1 MAEELTSSA
10 YLVALGNN
18 RNNGR
23 SLGLF
28 TINAN
33 NALNNAN
40 ANNWRPRLS
49 FRTRE
54 ALTCRKALHLNR
66 SCSDGSNHRSG
77 DTTQSI
83 QAPDGGTCVRTAVK
97 DLHTTCVS
105 RSARRLRLAFSG
117 THSGKGDV
125 RHAA

>member
-1 MAEELTSSA
+1 MSA

-18 RNNGR
+18 RNNG
-23 SLGLF
+23 SNLGLF

-33 NALNNAN
+33 NSLGNAN

-54 ALTCRKALHLNR
+54 AITCRKALHLNR
-66 SCSDGSNHRSG
+66 SCGKGSNPCCG

-83 QAPDGGTCVRTAVK
+83 HTPDGGACVRTAVK

-105 RSARRLRLAFSG
+105 RAERFVSG

-125 RHAA
+125 RRAA

>member
-1 MAEELTSSA
+1 MVGGSISSA

-28 TINAN
+28 TVNAN

-49 FRTRE
+49 TRTRE
-54 ALTCRKALHLNR
+54 NKCRNLRLNR
-66 SCSDGSNHRSG
+66 RRRNERYRRAFN
-77 DTTQSI
+77 TTQSI
-83 QAPDGGTCVRTAVK
+83 LADGDVYIRTAVK
-97 DLHTTCVS
+97 NLHTTCVS
-105 RSARRLRLAFSG
+105 RTAKAVSG
-117 THSGKGDV
+117 THSGKGDLE
-125 RHAA
+125 

>member
-1 MAEELTSSA
+1 MKDMVGGSISSA

-28 TINAN
+28 TVNAN

-49 FRTRE
+49 TRTR
-54 ALTCRKALHLNR
+54 TTKCRNLRLNR
-66 SCSDGSNHRSG
+66 SRRVSSRLRASH
-77 DTTQSI
+77 TTQSVL
-83 QAPDGGTCVRTAVK
+83 ADGGVYVRIAVK

-105 RSARRLRLAFSG
+105 RAEQSASG
-117 THSGKGDV
+117 THSGKGD
-125 RHAA
+125 RDAA

>member
-1 MAEELTSSA
+1 MAEEPTSSA

-18 RNNGR
+18 RNNAR

-28 TINAN
+28 AVNAN
-33 NALNNAN
+33 NGLGNAN

-49 FRTRE
+49 FRNRE

-66 SCSDGSNHRSG
+66 SH
-77 DTTQSI
+77 TTQGI
-83 QAPDGGTCVRTAVK
+83 QTPDGGMRVRTAVK

-105 RSARRLRLAFSG
+105 RSSRRLRRGLSG
-117 THSGKGDV
+117 THSGKGDLL
-125 RHAA
+125 RAA